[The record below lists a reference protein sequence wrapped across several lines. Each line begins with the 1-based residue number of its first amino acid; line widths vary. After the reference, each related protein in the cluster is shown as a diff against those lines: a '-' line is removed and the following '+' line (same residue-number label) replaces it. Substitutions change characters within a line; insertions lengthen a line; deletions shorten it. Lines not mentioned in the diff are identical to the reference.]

1 LTVQLLAIGAH
12 PDDIEI
18 GAAAL
23 LTKALQHGIDTHFLI
38 LTDESDCRA
47 ARRAEA
53 VLAARS
59 LGVPQDRVIFA
70 GLEDGQLRVDRTS
83 VSRVREKAGAHGL
96 RPDIVVTHTL
106 ADSHNDHV
114 EANRIAHAAFR
125 KCVFL
130 HFSTYLSSERERF
143 APRVFIAVSGAK
155 LEKKTAALAAYSSQ
169 QNRLARSD
177 LADYEG
183 RMGALARLD
192 RAESFEVSRQ
202 EGADGLMEEVLALSE
217 SPFHRFWT
225 RIAGSKGITLFY
237 EAYAVPGAAIDWPS
251 SHANTGR
258 DRLRQAF
265 RDQWLPSSPLRET
278 GSGSSSVQQIL
289 ESQSVILAGG
299 AVSNLIVRDVYNRFR
314 TTVWSIDYEMPRLGP
329 AYLCN
334 RSTQARMCPRY
345 DAAGNTVQDF
355 GVLARVANPY
365 APGEHVVCAAGAS
378 GFGTRVALEFLAD
391 PGAQPEVMKHFET
404 RENVQVAF
412 SARPDAHGMEVLDV
426 CRD

>member
-1 LTVQLLAIGAH
+1 MRLLAVGAH

-23 LTKALQHGIDTHFLI
+23 LTKAQQHGIDTHFLI
-38 LTDESDCRA
+38 LTDERNCRA

-53 VLAARS
+53 VRAAGF
-59 LGVPQDRVIFA
+59 LGVPPDRVIFA
-70 GLEDGQLRVDRTS
+70 GLEDGRLRVDRTS
-83 VSRVREKAGAHGL
+83 VSRVRQAAGARDL
-96 RPDIVVTHTL
+96 RPDLVVTHTL

-114 EANRIAHAAFR
+114 EANRVAHAAFR
-125 KCVFL
+125 TCVFL

-143 APRVFIAVSGAK
+143 APRVFVAVSGAK
-155 LEKKTAALAAYSSQ
+155 LEQKTTALAAYESQ
-169 QNRLARSD
+169 QSRLERADLAEYEGRLGVLARLAR
-177 LADYEG
+177 
-183 RMGALARLD
+183 
-192 RAESFEVSRQ
+192 AEAFEVSRQ
-202 EGADGLMEEVLALSE
+202 EGADGLVEEVLALSE

-225 RIAGSKGITLFY
+225 RIAGGKEVTLFY

-289 ESQSVILAGG
+289 QTQSVILAGG

-314 TTVWSIDYEMPRLGP
+314 STVWSIDYEMPRLGP

-334 RSTQARMCPRY
+334 RSTQARMYPRF

-391 PGAQPEVMKHFET
+391 PGAQPEVLKHFET

-412 SARPDAHGMEVLDV
+412 SARPDAQGMEVLDV

>member
-1 LTVQLLAIGAH
+1 LTVRLLAVGAH

-18 GAAAL
+18 GAAAF
-23 LTKALQHGIDTHFLI
+23 LTKAPRHGIDTYFLI
-38 LTDESDCRA
+38 LTDENGTRE

-53 VLAARS
+53 LLSAES
-59 LGVPQDRVIFA
+59 LGVPGDRVIFA
-70 GLEDGQLRVDRTS
+70 GLRDGRLRVDRTS
-83 VSRVREKAGAHGL
+83 VSRVREKAAARGL
-96 RPDIVVTHTL
+96 TPDIVVTHTL

-130 HFSTYLSSERERF
+130 HFSTYLSSEPERF
-143 APRVFIAVSGAK
+143 APRIFIAVSGAT
-155 LEKKTAALAAYSSQ
+155 LERKADALAFFGSQ
-169 QNRLARSD
+169 QSRLERSD
-177 LADYEG
+177 LAHYEG
-183 RMGALARLD
+183 RLGALARLD
-192 RAESFEVSRQ
+192 RAEAFEVSPQ
-202 EGADGLMEEVLALSE
+202 DGADGLVDEVLALSE

-225 RIAGSKGITLFY
+225 RIIGSKEITLFY

-289 ESQSVILAGG
+289 ESQSVVLVGG

-314 TTVWSIDYEMPRLGP
+314 STVWAIDYEMPRRDP

-334 RSTQARMCPRY
+334 RSSQARMYPRY
-345 DAAGNTVQDF
+345 DAAGNTVQDY

-391 PGAQPEVMKHFET
+391 PGAQPEVLKHFET
-404 RENVQVAF
+404 PENVQVAF
-412 SARPDAHGMEVLDV
+412 SARPDTHGMEVLDV
-426 CRD
+426 CHG

>member
-1 LTVQLLAIGAH
+1 VRLLAVGAH

-18 GAAAL
+18 GAAAF
-23 LTKALQHGIDTHFLI
+23 LTKALRHGIDTHFLI
-38 LTDESDCRA
+38 LTDESGYRTP
-47 ARRAEA
+47 RRAEA
-53 VLAARS
+53 VLAAGI
-59 LGVPQDRVIFA
+59 LGVPEDRVIFA
-70 GLEDGQLRVDRTS
+70 GLRDGQLRVDRTS
-83 VSRVREKAGAHGL
+83 VSRVREKAGERGV
-96 RPDIVVTHTL
+96 RPDLVVTHTL

-130 HFSTYLSSERERF
+130 HFSSYLSSERERF
-143 APRVFIAVSGAK
+143 APRVFVAVSGAE
-155 LEKKTAALAAYSSQ
+155 LEKKTTALSAYESQ
-169 QNRLARSD
+169 QSRLERSD

-183 RMGALARLD
+183 RLGALARLG
-192 RAESFEVSRQ
+192 RAEAFEVGQ
-202 EGADGLMEEVLALSE
+202 QDGAEGLVDEVLALSE

-225 RIAGSKGITLFY
+225 RIIGNKEITLFY

-289 ESQSVILAGG
+289 ESQSVILVGG

-314 TTVWSIDYEMPRLGP
+314 GTAWSIDYEMPRLEP
-329 AYLCN
+329 AYLYN
-334 RSTQARMCPRY
+334 RSTQARMYPHY
-345 DAAGNTVQDF
+345 DAAGNTVKDF
-355 GVLARVANPY
+355 GVLARVASPY

-391 PGAQPEVMKHFET
+391 PGAQPDVLKHFET

-412 SARPDAHGMEVLDV
+412 SAKPYANGIEVLDV
-426 CRD
+426 CHN

>member
-1 LTVQLLAIGAH
+1 MQLLAVGAH

-23 LTKALQHGIDTHFLI
+23 LSKVAHHGIDAHFLI
-38 LTDESDCRA
+38 LTDESGYRA

-53 VLAARS
+53 VLAAGT
-59 LGVPQDRVIFA
+59 LGVPADRVIFA
-70 GLEDGQLRVDRTS
+70 GLRDGRLRVNRTS
-83 VSRVREKAGAHGL
+83 VSLVREMARERGL
-96 RPDIVVTHTL
+96 RPDLIVTHTL

-143 APRVFIAVSGAK
+143 APRLFIAVSGAR
-155 LEKKTAALAAYSSQ
+155 LEKKTAALSAYGSQ
-169 QNRLARSD
+169 QSRLERSD
-177 LADYEG
+177 LADYEA
-183 RMGALARLD
+183 RLGALARLD
-192 RAESFEVSRQ
+192 RAEAFEVSRQ
-202 EGADGLMEEVLALSE
+202 DGADGPVEEVLALSE
-217 SPFHRFWT
+217 SPFHRFWA
-225 RIAGSKGITLFY
+225 RIIGSKEVTLFY

-251 SHANTGR
+251 SHASTGR

-314 TTVWSIDYEMPRLGP
+314 STVWSIDYEMPRLEP

-334 RSTQARMCPRY
+334 RSTQARMYPRF
-345 DAAGNTVQDF
+345 DAAGAAVKDF

-378 GFGTRVALEFLAD
+378 GLGTRMALEFLAD
-391 PGAQPEVMKHFET
+391 PGAQPDVLKHFET

-412 SARPDAHGMEVLDV
+412 SARPYADRMEVLDV
-426 CRD
+426 CHD

>member
-1 LTVQLLAIGAH
+1 VQLLAVGAH

-23 LTKALQHGIDTHFLI
+23 LTKALQHGIDAHFLI
-38 LTDESDCRA
+38 LTDEDGCRA

-53 VLAARS
+53 VLAAGS
-59 LGVPQDRVIFA
+59 LGLPPDRVLFA
-70 GLEDGQLRVDRTS
+70 GLQDGRLRVDRSS
-83 VSRVREKAGAHGL
+83 VSRVREEAAARGL
-96 RPDIVVTHTL
+96 RPDLVVTHTL

-143 APRVFIAVSGAK
+143 APRVFVAVSGPT
-155 LEKKTAALAAYSSQ
+155 LEKKTEALAAYGSQ
-169 QNRLARSD
+169 ASRLERSD
-177 LADYEG
+177 LAGYEG
-183 RMGALARLD
+183 RLGALARLD
-192 RAESFEVSRQ
+192 RAEAFEVSRQ
-202 EGADGLMEEVLALSE
+202 DGSDGLVEEVLALSE
-217 SPFHRFWT
+217 SPFHRFWA
-225 RIAGSKGITLFY
+225 RIIGGKEITLFY

-278 GSGSSSVQQIL
+278 GSGSSGVQQIL

-314 TTVWSIDYEMPRLGP
+314 ATVWSIDYEMPRLEP

-334 RSTQARMCPRY
+334 RSTQARMYPRY
-345 DAAGNTVQDF
+345 DGAGVAVQDY

-404 RENVQVAF
+404 RESVQVAF
-412 SARPDAHGMEVLDV
+412 CARPDAHGMEVLDV
-426 CRD
+426 RHD

>member
-1 LTVQLLAIGAH
+1 VQLLAIGAH

-18 GAAAL
+18 GAAAF

-38 LTDESDCRA
+38 LTDERGHRA
-47 ARRAEA
+47 ARRTEA
-53 VLAARS
+53 VLAAES

-70 GLEDGQLRVDRTS
+70 GLQDGRLRVDRTS
-83 VSRVREKAGAHGL
+83 VSRVREKAGVRGV
-96 RPDIVVTHTL
+96 RPDLVVTHTL

-125 KCVFL
+125 KCAFL

-143 APRVFIAVSGAK
+143 APRVFIAVSGAR
-155 LEKKTAALAAYSSQ
+155 LESKTTALAAYGSQ
-169 QNRLARSD
+169 QGRLERSD

-183 RMGALARLD
+183 RLGALARLG
-192 RAESFEVSRQ
+192 RAEAFEVSRQ
-202 EGADGLMEEVLALSE
+202 EGADGLVEEVLALSE
-217 SPFHRFWT
+217 SPFHRFWA
-225 RIAGSKGITLFY
+225 RIVASKEITLFY

-299 AVSNLIVRDVYNRFR
+299 AVSNLIVRDIYNRFR
-314 TTVWSIDYEMPRLGP
+314 GTVWAIDYEMPRLGP
-329 AYLCN
+329 AYLSN
-334 RSTQARMCPRY
+334 RSTQARMYPRY
-345 DAAGNTVQDF
+345 DSAGNTVRDF

-404 RENVQVAF
+404 PENVQVAF
-412 SARPDAHGMEVLDV
+412 SARPDTYGMEVLDV
-426 CRD
+426 CHD

>member
-1 LTVQLLAIGAH
+1 MRLVAVGAH

-18 GAAAL
+18 GAAAF

-38 LTDESDCRA
+38 LSDESGYRE

-53 VLAARS
+53 VLAAAS
-59 LGVPQDRVIFA
+59 LGVPADRVIFA
-70 GLEDGQLRVDRTS
+70 GLRDGRLRVDRTS
-83 VSRVREKAGAHGL
+83 VSRVRDKASARDL
-96 RPDIVVTHTL
+96 RPDLVVTHTL

-125 KCVFL
+125 QCVFL
-130 HFSTYLSSERERF
+130 HFSTYLSSERDRF
-143 APRVFIAVSGAK
+143 APRVFVAVSEAK
-155 LEKKTAALAAYSSQ
+155 LEKKAAALAVYGSQ
-169 QNRLARSD
+169 QSRLERSD

-183 RMGALARLD
+183 RLGALARLD
-192 RAESFEVSRQ
+192 RAEAFEVSRQ
-202 EGADGLMEEVLALSE
+202 DGADGLVDEVLALSE
-217 SPFHRFWT
+217 SPFHRLWT
-225 RIAGSKGITLFY
+225 RIIGSKEITLFY

-278 GSGSSSVQQIL
+278 GSGGSSVQQIL
-289 ESQSVILAGG
+289 ESQSVILVGG
-299 AVSNLIVRDVYNRFR
+299 AVSNLLVRDVYNRFR
-314 TTVWSIDYEMPRLGP
+314 STVWSIDYEMPRQEP
-329 AYLCN
+329 AYLYN
-334 RSTQARMCPRY
+334 RLTQVRMYPHY
-345 DAAGNTVQDF
+345 DAAGNIVKDF

-391 PGAQPEVMKHFET
+391 PGAQTDVLKHFET
-404 RENVQVAF
+404 RENVQLAF
-412 SARPDAHGMEVLDV
+412 SARPGAGGMEVLDV
-426 CRD
+426 CHD

>member
-1 LTVQLLAIGAH
+1 VRLLAVGAH

-18 GAAAL
+18 GAAAF
-23 LTKALQHGIDTHFLI
+23 LTKALDLGIDTHFLI
-38 LTDESDCRA
+38 LTDEGGYRT

-53 VLAARS
+53 VLAAGS
-59 LGVPQDRVIFA
+59 LGVPRDQVLFA
-70 GLEDGQLRVDRTS
+70 GLRDGRLRVDRTS
-83 VSRVREKAGAHGL
+83 VSRVREQARAQGL
-96 RPDIVVTHTL
+96 RPDLVVTHTL

-143 APRVFIAVSGAK
+143 APRVFIAVSGDK
-155 LEKKTAALAAYSSQ
+155 LEKKTTALTVYGSQ
-169 QNRLARSD
+169 RARLDRSD
-177 LADYEG
+177 LADYEA
-183 RMGALARLD
+183 RLGALARLD
-192 RAESFEVSRQ
+192 RAEAFELSRQ
-202 EGADGLMEEVLALSE
+202 DGADGLVDEILALSE

-225 RIAGSKGITLFY
+225 HIIGGKEITLFY

-278 GSGSSSVQQIL
+278 GSGSSSVQRML
-289 ESQSVILAGG
+289 ESQSVILVGG

-314 TTVWSIDYEMPRLGP
+314 STVWSIEYEMPRLEP

-334 RSTQARMCPRY
+334 RSTQARMYPRY
-345 DAAGNTVQDF
+345 DAAGNTVRDF

-365 APGEHVVCAAGAS
+365 APGEYVVCAAGAS
-378 GFGTRVALEFLAD
+378 GLGTRVALEFLAD
-391 PGAQPEVMKHFET
+391 PGAQPDVLKHFET
-404 RENVQVAF
+404 RGNVQLAF
-412 SARPDAHGMEVLDV
+412 SARPDADGMEVLDV
-426 CRD
+426 CHD